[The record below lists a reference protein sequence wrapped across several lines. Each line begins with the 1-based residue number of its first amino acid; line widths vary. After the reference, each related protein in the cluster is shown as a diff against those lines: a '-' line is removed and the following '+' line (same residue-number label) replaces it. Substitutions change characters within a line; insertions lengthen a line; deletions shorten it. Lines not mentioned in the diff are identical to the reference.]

1 MAAPHARISYHPELA
16 PGRAGQ
22 GRTGRAK
29 NISRINLRIGRLSGY
44 VPEAV
49 ELNFQMASAGTKAQG
64 ALLAIE
70 WVPLACTCKT
80 VRQQLRGAR
89 RRFSCPSCRAAD
101 FTITGGRE
109 MFIESMEVDA

>member
-1 MAAPHARISYHPELA
+1 MHELA
-16 PGRAGQ
+16 ITQSLLQVALDKAEQVG
-22 GRTGRAK
+22 AK

-70 WVPLACTCKT
+70 WVPLACTCK
-80 VRQQLRGAR
+80 RCGNSYGAHGED
-89 RRFSCPSCRAAD
+89 FSCPSCRAAD